1 LTEHISAFH
10 LTAVIGSGGFVKA
23 KKIPVILDKKDIT
36 VEGERIKGTNT
47 NSCGTLYMLLPASCR
62 EAGQSHELDTDD
74 DTWPEHQLKYLQSGF
89 ELAENTEPNI

>member
-1 LTEHISAFH
+1 MIGHISAYQ
-10 LTAVIGSGGFVKA
+10 LPAVIGSGGFVKI

-47 NSCGTLYMLLPASCR
+47 NSCGTLYMPLPPCR

-74 DTWPEHQLKYLQSGF
+74 DTWPEHQLK
-89 ELAENTEPNI
+89 